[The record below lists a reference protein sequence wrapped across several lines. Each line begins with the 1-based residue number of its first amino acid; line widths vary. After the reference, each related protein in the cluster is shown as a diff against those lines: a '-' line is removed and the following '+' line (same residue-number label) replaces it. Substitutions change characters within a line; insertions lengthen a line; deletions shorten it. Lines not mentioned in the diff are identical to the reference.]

1 MTTLT
6 ASSSFDA
13 REGSEFATAD
23 VSLVE
28 ETYSSGYIE
37 RTLLIDSLDQYLT
50 YAFTG
55 SFSGAGTHWS
65 GTASKLDF
73 HVNYAKYYSLTGS
86 FDYLGF
92 WGLNANDPFAGADVF
107 AGSDQNDY
115 FVFAGGTGN
124 DKYFGN
130 GGNDYLQTNTGGK
143 GVASG
148 GAGDDFLVGSGKG
161 DTLTGGAGNDVFKM
175 LATGQKEIITD
186 FDSGGDLLE
195 IAVGVKLT
203 AVTAVLGEDAS
214 GAFLRPVAG
223 QIAVGSGYK
232 SARDA
237 DDLFVCDLKT
247 GNLYFDKDG
256 QGGAKAVQLANLK
269 TKPQLSAGELAA
281 CVIVSIVGS
290 TDLPG
295 AAEAFIA
302 ANTFG
307 SM

>member
-6 ASSSFDA
+6 AYSSFDA
-13 REGSEFATAD
+13 RDGSEAETAD
-23 VSLVE
+23 ATLVDAIYGS
-28 ETYSSGYIE
+28 TYIE
-37 RTLLIDSLDQYLT
+37 LTLLIDSLDQYLT

-55 SFSGAGTHWS
+55 SFSGAGASWS

-73 HVNYAKYYSLTGS
+73 HVNYSKYYSLSGS

-92 WGLNANDPFAGADVF
+92 WGLNANSPFAGADVF
-107 AGSDQNDY
+107 AGSDENDY
-115 FVFAGGTGN
+115 FAFAGGTGN

-143 GVASG
+143 GVANG
-148 GAGDDFLVGSGKG
+148 GAGDDFLVGGGKG
-161 DTLTGGAGNDVFKM
+161 DTLTGGAGSDIFKL

-186 FDSGGDLLE
+186 FDSSVDLLE
-195 IAVGVKLT
+195 VAISPKLA
-203 AVTAVLGEDAS
+203 AVTAELGEDAS
-214 GAFLRPVAG
+214 GAYLRPVAG

-232 SARDA
+232 RAKDA
-237 DDLFVCDLKT
+237 DDLFVFDLKT

-256 QGGAKAVQLANLK
+256 QGGAKAVQLASLK
-269 TKPQLSAGELAA
+269 TKPQLSADDLAA

-290 TDLPG
+290 TDVPG
-295 AAEAFIA
+295 AAEGFLA
-302 ANTFG
+302 ANAFG